1 MASKQASASET
12 LAESRWSSIESDSAT
27 ESVGA
32 STPTSSYEPFESSQT
47 QIHTDIELIATYL
60 AKRSAST
67 KLVDAINHIRD
78 AYTVRVKQ
86 TNTEQAIRQLH
97 ETVQKLAEKVSK
109 TSYEAPKPAI
119 GSYAA
124 AASRGASA
132 QQTRLQQSLNQVN
145 APIQKPVPARHK
157 REVILVRGTETQIE
171 KNRTYKELLE
181 QINKLGTAGIA
192 VAIRKLPSGDM
203 VLTMEDE
210 QARTSR
216 LADTTWLEV
225 FGPGARIKKRE
236 FAVMAHGIKV
246 SQVQNQAQAIADI
259 YQQNPRLQGAI
270 EIVRVA
276 FTKRLLKSGRATG
289 PLIIS
294 VTEPEQAN
302 RLIDAGLIWSYELH
316 DCEPFVGDC
325 VITQCFKCYQYGHVS
340 HKCHNLQRCGF
351 CAGTGHA
358 TNDCLGREDC
368 TKHQCVQCKGNHPSW
383 ARECLV
389 RGQHAEAAQAAYNTR
404 PVRYQASTGPARQI
418 QTPVGPSQRAK
429 AQETARTSTTTTEPL
444 RAAAVDHPLED
455 WQEPWIEVNRKRTP
469 SPRNASAPPAKRR
482 GRPIG
487 STKASK
493 NTKDIRTFSTQ

>member
-1 MASKQASASET
+1 MAPNQVPASET
-12 LAESRWSSIESDSAT
+12 LAGSRWSSVESDSAT
-27 ESVGA
+27 EPVGA
-32 STPTSSYEPFESSQT
+32 STPTSSYEPIESSQT
-47 QIHTDIELIATYL
+47 QIHADIELIATYL
-60 AKRSAST
+60 AKRNAST
-67 KLVDAINHIRD
+67 KLVGAIDRIRD
-78 AYTVRVKQ
+78 AYTTRVKQ

-109 TSYEAPKPAI
+109 TSYEAPKPAL

-132 QQTRLQQSLNQVN
+132 TKQTRLQQSLNPVTS
-145 APIQKPVPARHK
+145 QKPVPARHK
-157 REVILVRGTETQIE
+157 REIILVRGTETTIE

-181 QINKLGTAGIA
+181 QINKSEVAGVA

-203 VLTMEDE
+203 ILTMEDE

-216 LADTTWLEV
+216 LANTAWLEV

-236 FAVMAHGIKV
+236 FAVIAHGIRV
-246 SQVQNQAQAIADI
+246 SQVQSQAQAIADI
-259 YQQNPRLQGAI
+259 YQQNPQLQGTI

-316 DCEPFVGDC
+316 DCEPFTGDC

-340 HKCHNLQRCGF
+340 QKCHNLQRCGF

-358 TNDCLGREDC
+358 TNDCLGREDS
-368 TKHQCVQCKGNHPSW
+368 TKHRCVQCKGNHPSW

-389 RGQHAEAAQAAYNTR
+389 RGQHAEAAQVAYSNR
-404 PVRYQASTGPARQI
+404 PVRYQASTGPVRRI
-418 QTPVGPSQRAK
+418 QTAVGPSQQTK
-429 AQETARTSTTTTEPL
+429 AQETARTTNTTEAL
-444 RAAAVDHPLED
+444 ITTVIDHPLEK

-469 SPRNASAPPAKRR
+469 SPRSASAPPAKRR

-487 STKASK
+487 STKASR
-493 NTKDIRTFSTQ
+493 NTKDIRTYSTQ